1 MFESTETEKV
11 LTNTSMFRSLLV
23 NWPLNRDLIMSV
35 GLRSTKIYLKEDEH
49 DDEYEYEY
57 NDDDDQ

>member
-1 MFESTETEKV
+1 MFESTESEKV

-35 GLRSTKIYLKEDEH
+35 GLKSAKIYLKEDEY
-49 DDEYEYEY
+49 DDE
-57 NDDDDQ
+57 DDQ